1 MALFG
6 AAQPAVAQ
14 TTVPSAPTSTSTSKT
29 TGAAPTTSTP
39 STRPATSSTSATSPT
54 PATTA
59 RTVSFGQARFT
70 VPSAWPV
77 YDLAANPSQCVRYDK
92 PAVYLGHPGSQARC
106 PAGLIGRADTLQIE
120 AADAATAADTAKAT
134 TASTVAGVAVK
145 LDPGAAVD
153 GQVRML
159 VPSSG
164 VFVTLTRSPSGSVA
178 DRVLDSLQVDPNA
191 PPPPPAATPN
201 AAAPAASVPKAAAP
215 GGVGSTAAAPADASG
230 VSPTLQRGPTSYVGE
245 GFDACAAP
253 PESTMAAWLN
263 SPYRSVGIY
272 IGGALRAC
280 AQPNL
285 TPKWISDETNQGWL
299 LTPIYVGL
307 QAPCNSSLYSPI
319 DPAHADSQGHAAG
332 ADAASN
338 AAALGLTVGSPVYFD
353 MEGYDRTV
361 AGCSLAVLAFLQGW
375 TNELHARG
383 YVSGVYGSSAS
394 TITDLVNQ
402 YSNPSYTVPDD
413 IWFANWSCCPHS
425 VTGDSY
431 IPGSDWS
438 PHHRLHQYTGGHDET
453 WGGVTV
459 NIDAD
464 YDDGALT
471 GAIPGYVLDGWGAA
485 HAFGGASLRSINY
498 WPNQD
503 VTRGLA
509 IQPSGLGGYVLD
521 DWGAVHPFGAAP
533 GVQSTGYW
541 PGQDVTRALALDPCD
556 PTGTSGY
563 VLDMAGAVWPFGG
576 APNIPI
582 SAYWPGRDTARS
594 MAMTCLNGQ
603 PVGQVLD
610 SWGGLH
616 PIGGGPSA
624 FGEAY
629 WFGQDVAVGVVLTS
643 ATSGYT
649 LDDWGGVHAFGGA
662 PVLAGSAYWPGTN
675 MARALALSSQMGG
688 GYVLDAYGG
697 IHQFGNAAA
706 ENVGTFPIPVAR
718 AIALAG

>member
-1 MALFG
+1 MALLG

-14 TTVPSAPTSTSTSKT
+14 TTVPSAPTSASTT
-29 TGAAPTTSTP
+29 RPTGATSSTPNPPATSTP
-39 STRPATSSTSATSPT
+39 STGAPASTE
-54 PATTA
+54 

-70 VPSAWPV
+70 VPSTWPV
-77 YDLAANPSQCVRYDK
+77 YDLAADPSQCVRYDK
-92 PAVYLGHPGSQARC
+92 PAVYLGHAGSQARC

-120 AADAATAADTAKAT
+120 AADAT
-134 TASTVAGVAVK
+134 TASETVKASTPSTVAGVTVK
-145 LDPGAAVD
+145 MDPGAAAD

-159 VPSSG
+159 VPSIG
-164 VFVTLTRSPSGSVA
+164 LFVTLTRSPFVSSA
-178 DRVLDSLQVDPNA
+178 DHVLSSFQVDPSYG
-191 PPPPPAATPN
+191 PPAAPP
-201 AAAPAASVPKAAAP
+201 AAAVPKAAAP
-215 GGVGSTAAAPADASG
+215 AVAAPAVAAPKTAAPAAAAPTTSAGPSA
-230 VSPTLQRGPTSYVGE
+230 TLQRGPTSYVGE

-253 PESTMAAWLN
+253 SESTMAAWLN

-280 AQPNL
+280 SQPNL
-285 TPKWISDETNQGWL
+285 TATWISDETNQGWL

-307 QAPCNSSLYSPI
+307 QAPCNSTLYSTI
-319 DPAHADSQGHAAG
+319 NPAQADSQGRAAG
-332 ADAASN
+332 ADAASD
-338 AAALGLTVGSPVYFD
+338 AASLGLTVGSPVYFD

-361 AGCSLAVLAFLQGW
+361 PGCSLAVLAFLQGW

-402 YSNPSYTVPDD
+402 YSNPGYSVPDD

-425 VTGDSY
+425 VTGDPY
-431 IPGSDWS
+431 IPGADWS

-485 HAFGGASLRSINY
+485 HAFGGGSLRSINY

-533 GVQSTGYW
+533 GVASTGFW

-563 VLDMAGAVWPFGG
+563 VLDMAGALWPFGG

-582 SAYWPGRDTARS
+582 SGYWPGRDTARS
-594 MAMTCLNGQ
+594 LAMTCLNGQ
-603 PVGQVLD
+603 RVGQVMD

-616 PIGGGPSA
+616 PVGGGPSA
-624 FGEAY
+624 SGEAY
-629 WFGQDVAVGVVLTS
+629 WFGRDVAVGVVLTS
-643 ATSGYT
+643 ASSGYT

-675 MARALALSSQMGG
+675 LARGLALSSQMGG

-697 IHQFGNAAA
+697 VHQFGNAAA